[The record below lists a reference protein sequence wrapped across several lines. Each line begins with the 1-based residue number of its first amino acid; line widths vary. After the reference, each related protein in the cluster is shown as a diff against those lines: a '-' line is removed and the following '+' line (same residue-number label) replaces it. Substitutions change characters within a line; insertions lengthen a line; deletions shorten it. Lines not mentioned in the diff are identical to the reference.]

1 MTRAY
6 IVARAPMIR
15 AGLRQMLTS
24 GEIDVVGEDASLT
37 EIGGTLDGVDVLI
50 VADTELIEYAARS
63 VVGDG
68 ALGIV
73 VLSGDDRPV
82 EALASLPLR
91 GWGIVP
97 LDAPAS
103 ELVAAVE
110 AVEQGMVVLSLPV
123 ARRLIAQRSTMQA
136 LGAEPLDEPLTARE
150 LEVLGLLSQG
160 LPNKLIAR
168 GLGISEHTVKFHI
181 SSIYTKLG
189 ASSRTDAVNRGARH
203 GLITF

>member
-1 MTRAY
+1 
-6 IVARAPMIR
+6 MIR

-24 GEIDVVGEDASLT
+24 GDTEVTGEASSLT
-37 EIGGTLDGVDVLI
+37 DIEGVLDGVDVL
-50 VADTELIEYAARS
+50 VVGDTEMLEYAARS

-82 EALASLPLR
+82 EALDALPLR

-97 LDAPAS
+97 LDAPVS
-103 ELVAAVE
+103 ELLAAVE
-110 AVEQGMVVLSLPV
+110 AVGQGMVVLSLPV
-123 ARRLIAQRSTMQA
+123 ARRLIAHPSTVQA
-136 LGAEPLDEPLTARE
+136 LGTEPLDEPLTARE
-150 LEVLGLLSQG
+150 SEVLSLLSQG

-168 GLGISEHTVKFHI
+168 DLGISEHTVKFHI

-203 GLITF
+203 GLISF